1 MESQIKGKETIYQQK
16 LQQVEETYQVEKSTL
31 TERIAKLQRE
41 KEDLVK
47 LDRQNQRN
55 KTSFDELEKISQSKC
70 LNCHS
75 ALL

>member
-47 LDRQNQRN
+47 QDRQNQRN

-75 ALL
+75 VLL